1 MTDPA
6 IAAGDQQERLQASVN
21 RASAFLAG
29 QARTRTPYQASSVVP
44 DDPALTRR
52 SAGAWTGRYT
62 MPADLEKRPYTPLLV
77 TGPLHFPIVPQKQ
90 VTFSGIVDLPFV
102 SLNGAVGVRLLAD
115 VERPGQFVPDPGT
128 LFADGGANWGSF
140 FVIGSVGGVT
150 QFVTRVAANATFAA
164 SMSAPPAG
172 SWSFQLAAYP
182 TAIDAFSDR
191 NRIPVGHPWL
201 EAERPGDVRRYYG
214 APYTPAPA
222 LFTGVTL
229 ETGDDAS
236 VIRGTL
242 GDFARAADCSY
253 RILVTAEKD
262 VEYAWALEEA
272 WSGAFTIARSQRFDG
287 KIKLRLVEQRAGCAQ
302 RVVGPVWAEENAAVE
317 AAWPDLRIEYRAI
330 AASIPTA
337 PSAVVPAR
345 RDGTWSVDLSPPGVG
360 RVSLVDVN
368 TKRIYGEYTMP
379 SGLLRSY
386 NVPAADAGQSEN
398 EVYSDEFNNACFLY
412 DQAVALIAFLQLGER
427 QAAAALVDALLATQ
441 DPDGCFPF
449 ACHQAVLS
457 DHTVG
462 YIRTGAVAWVC
473 YALLL
478 ADRPAFRDWFTTP
491 TTAAA
496 RRCLAFLTGYLNPAG
511 LLNGGKGRYV
521 GNLLEP
527 GFVVPWWSTEH
538 NIDGWWCFDLAAEL
552 YGEADDRRIAD
563 GIRRGLET
571 VGWRAERGIFWQGG
585 TYADGRSTPDGK
597 HALDVMSWGGILLH
611 RWGRAGNTAV
621 AIARMNALYRVVD
634 GETGL
639 SGFTTFLPIDGYPPG
654 TVLTPWYEGSF
665 GAVCA
670 MRRLDPERAN
680 DALAALIAA
689 QNPDGS
695 YPYAVRRDALNG
707 IQTFPCLI
715 AAAWNVLAF
724 AGAGT
729 PNREVLWR

>member
-1 MTDPA
+1 MV
-6 IAAGDQQERLQASVN
+6 Q
-21 RASAFLAG
+21 
-29 QARTRTPYQASSVVP
+29 
-44 DDPALTRR
+44 
-52 SAGAWTGRYT
+52 
-62 MPADLEKRPYTPLLV
+62 
-77 TGPLHFPIVPQKQ
+77 
-90 VTFSGIVDLPFV
+90 
-102 SLNGAVGVRLLAD
+102 
-115 VERPGQFVPDPGT
+115 
-128 LFADGGANWGSF
+128 
-140 FVIGSVGGVT
+140 
-150 QFVTRVAANATFAA
+150 
-164 SMSAPPAG
+164 
-172 SWSFQLAAYP
+172 
-182 TAIDAFSDR
+182 TA
-191 NRIPVGHPWL
+191 
-201 EAERPGDVRRYYG
+201 
-214 APYTPAPA
+214 
-222 LFTGVTL
+222 
-229 ETGDDAS
+229 
-236 VIRGTL
+236 
-242 GDFARAADCSY
+242 
-253 RILVTAEKD
+253 
-262 VEYAWALEEA
+262 
-272 WSGAFTIARSQRFDG
+272 
-287 KIKLRLVEQRAGCAQ
+287 
-302 RVVGPVWAEENAAVE
+302 
-317 AAWPDLRIEYRAI
+317 
-330 AASIPTA
+330 
-337 PSAVVPAR
+337 
-345 RDGTWSVDLSPPGVG
+345 
-360 RVSLVDVN
+360 
-368 TKRIYGEYTMP
+368 
-379 SGLLRSY
+379 SGLVCQQDGRLDHKG
-386 NVPAADAGQSEN
+386 P
-398 EVYSDEFNNACFLY
+398 
-412 DQAVALIAFLQLGER
+412 R
-427 QAAAALVDALLATQ
+427 Q
-441 DPDGCFPF
+441 G
-449 ACHQAVLS
+449 
-457 DHTVG
+457 
-462 YIRTGAVAWVC
+462 